1 MDILD
6 QYNFYSEE
14 FWGLKRKI
22 EKQENILKENAVSF
36 SNFKST
42 NFLKYSSLSHFEC
55 IKKMRELTNEY
66 YDAYNL
72 SILLNAK
79 MVSLLKSIYIFSKKH
94 GEYIIQKNAADY
106 KDFISECKYQL
117 DLSSNFLLMA
127 NNPAPNPTNVFEIEP
142 EDSQSMEDF
151 FKSIDESDSNPML

>member
-1 MDILD
+1 
-6 QYNFYSEE
+6 
-14 FWGLKRKI
+14 
-22 EKQENILKENAVSF
+22 
-36 SNFKST
+36 
-42 NFLKYSSLSHFEC
+42 
-55 IKKMRELTNEY
+55 MRELTNEY

-94 GEYIIQKNAADY
+94 EEYIIQKNAADY